1 MTTEIKLAKAN
12 DSRYVFILRK
22 KNYNQKSFIKKNQ
35 VSFINHNIWFK
46 KAIKDYLHNIY
57 IISFKKRKCGYAR
70 LEKVKKN
77 YEVSIL
83 IDKKF
88 RQKGIAS
95 RALILIEKTL
105 KFNSEV
111 IAKVNKNNLESIGM
125 FSNLGYKVTSTNSKT
140 YVMKKKLN
148 KIKIID
154 QIEKIRRRNNASW
167 MDILRLAYKKS
178 PKECGLLM
186 SEIYKDDTRI
196 SKLVKKMIR

>member
-1 MTTEIKLAKAN
+1 
-12 DSRYVFILRK
+12 VFFLRK
-22 KNYNQKSFIKKNQ
+22 KNYNQKSFIKKKQ

-46 KAIKDYLHNIY
+46 KAIKNYSHNIY
-57 IISFKKRKCGYAR
+57 IINFKKKKCGYVR

-88 RQKGIAS
+88 RKKGIAS

-105 KFNSEV
+105 KFNLEI
-111 IAKVNKNNLESIGM
+111 IAKVNKTNLESIGM
-125 FSNLGYKVTSTNSKT
+125 FSNLGYKVTSIKNKT

-154 QIEKIRRRNNASW
+154 QIEKIRKKNNANW
-167 MDILRLAYKKS
+167 MDILRLAYKNS

-186 SEIYKDDTRI
+186 SKIYKDDTRI
-196 SKLVKKMIR
+196 SKLVKRMIK